1 MINDFKLGLKLMRHG
16 LQFKYS
22 IVSTLL
28 FLVLGLAV
36 MTSDVPIVMIGTIY
50 AMFGG
55 VMVYQLVHSLTCA
68 GLVQSSPLKKR
79 LQTSVPA
86 ICTFVCMV
94 ILNTIVVCAKLWMAR
109 LNHTLMRDVATDILL
124 GSVGTVI
131 VLVYMGMA
139 MKAFWLSTIVFIVAS
154 SIGGVFLG
162 IGLGLEWFASWNVSI
177 GAAIVISY
185 LAVAAG
191 CFLMYLIS
199 LALYKKDY
207 SKTTFDSALKRA
219 K

>member
-16 LQFKYS
+16 LQFKYC
-22 IVSTLL
+22 IVSTIL
-28 FLVLGLAV
+28 FLVLGLGV

-55 VMVYQLVHSLTCA
+55 IMVYQLVHSLTCA

-86 ICTFVCMV
+86 ICTFACMV
-94 ILNTIVVCAKLWMAR
+94 ILNTIIVCAKLWMAR
-109 LNHTLMRDVATDILL
+109 LNHTPMTDVATDIML

-139 MKAFWLSTIVFIVAS
+139 MKAFWLSTIVFIVAC
-154 SIGGVFLG
+154 SIGGFFIG
-162 IGLGLEWFASWNVSI
+162 IGLGLEWFVSWNVSI
-177 GAAIVISY
+177 GAAVVISY
-185 LAVAAG
+185 LAVAVG

>member
-16 LQFKYS
+16 LQFKSS

-28 FLVLGLAV
+28 FLVLGLGI
-36 MTSDVPIVMIGTIY
+36 MTSDVPIVMIGTMY

-55 VMVYQLVHSLTCA
+55 IMVYQLVHSLTCA

-79 LQTSVPA
+79 LQTSVPT
-86 ICTFVCMV
+86 ICAFICMV
-94 ILNTIVVCAKLWMAR
+94 ILNTIIICAKLWMAR
-109 LNHTLMRDVATDILL
+109 LNHTPMTDVATDILL
-124 GSVGTVI
+124 GSIGTVI

-139 MKAFWLSTIVFIVAS
+139 MKAFWLTTIVFIIVCS
-154 SIGGVFLG
+154 VGGFFLG
-162 IGLGLEWFASWNVSI
+162 IGLGLDWFTSWNVSI

-185 LAVAAG
+185 LAVVVG

-199 LALYKKDY
+199 LAFYKKEY